1 MIFPIINISYL
12 SITINNYNKYN
23 NFIFSKLNHGISG
36 YYKKYIW
43 FIKYDIIII
52 TSLVLTIIP
61 GVITLV
67 SMFGIFL
74 GLIGKK
80 VIDTMS
86 EKLKKRE
93 ERKQRIKKYK
103 DEIKELENN
112 PDIPISKIN
121 EKRLQFFKEKF
132 YDALTCPISLEI
144 FHDPVIVSSGRT
156 YEREYITKIIND
168 KCVDPLTRQSLKKNI
183 IIKNYLIN
191 NIKKEFNFGINF
203 NENVFNKIIELLKC
217 PLSHKI
223 FHEPYIAPIGNSG
236 MTYERSYIE
245 EYIYNK
251 KNDPTFNVPIKGE
264 LIKNYVIKDM
274 VDSLIEMNQKKKDYS
289 IVLINDINEK
299 NYNKGLISD
308 EKLNNH
314 IGMTNSSNRNNIET
328 IDKTKI

>member
-1 MIFPIINISYL
+1 M
-12 SITINNYNKYN
+12 
-23 NFIFSKLNHGISG
+23 
-36 YYKKYIW
+36 
-43 FIKYDIIII
+43 
-52 TSLVLTIIP
+52 TIIP

-67 SMFGIFL
+67 SMFGDFL

-103 DEIKELENN
+103 DEIKKLENN

-132 YDALTCPISLEI
+132 YDALTCPISLKI

-191 NIKKEFNFGINF
+191 NIKKEFNFGINCK
-203 NENVFNKIIELLKC
+203 ENVFNKIIELLKC

-245 EYIYNK
+245 KYIYNK

-308 EKLNNH
+308 EKLNND
-314 IGMTNSSNRNNIET
+314 IGITNSSNRNNIET